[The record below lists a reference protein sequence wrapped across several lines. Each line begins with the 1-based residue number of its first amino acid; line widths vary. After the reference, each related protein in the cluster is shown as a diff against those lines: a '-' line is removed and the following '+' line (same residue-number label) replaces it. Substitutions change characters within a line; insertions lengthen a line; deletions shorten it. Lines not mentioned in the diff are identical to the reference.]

1 MKIKDKFVT
10 AEAEMQSF
18 WRGMIL
24 NNYAL
29 LQCYQWFT
37 ILENERPS
45 VKINEEEL
53 DNGKPVDTI
62 HYQDIYNLHFGLNP
76 HVVMNELKLHEFFEW
91 FLELEAE
98 TFEEE
103 TDGDISNWLDFKY
116 MARAYNH
123 YITEVNNV

>member
-24 NNYAL
+24 SNYAL
-29 LQCYQWFT
+29 MQCYQWFT

-45 VKINEEEL
+45 VKINNEEF
-53 DNGKPVDTI
+53 DTGKPVEAI
-62 HYQDIYNLHFGLNP
+62 RYQDIYNLHFGINP
-76 HVVMNELKLHEFFEW
+76 KVVMNELKLHEFFEW
-91 FLELEAE
+91 FLELEEE

-103 TDGDISNWLDFKY
+103 TEDYISNWLDFTY